1 MTRTGGMGSE
11 PRISPS
17 RMVYV
22 KKPDPDTP
30 DGWKEKARA
39 CCCGNFEEGSWQ
51 KELGNRA
58 EVPDA
63 YQMRC
68 LLAEASVTDW
78 SIGTAD
84 FAAAFLNAHLVD
96 QEDGIYIVKPPQ
108 YLVELGI
115 EEPNIYWKLNRAMYG
130 LRKAPKKWEETRNAG
145 LKVLSAEPKEAGDKP
160 LSLLQCSKERTY
172 G

>member
-1 MTRTGGMGSE
+1 MNR
-11 PRISPS
+11 
-17 RMVYV
+17 
-22 KKPDPDTP
+22 
-30 DGWKEKARA
+30 KARVVA
-39 CCCGNFEEGSWQ
+39 CGNFEEGSWQ

-63 YQMRC
+63 YQMMC

-78 SIGTAD
+78 PSGTAD

-108 YLVELGI
+108 YMVELGL
-115 EEPNIYWKLNRAMYG
+115 EDSAVYWKLNRAMYG

-145 LKVLSAEPKEAGDKP
+145 LKTLIIEPKEEGENHYLFYNARE
-160 LSLLQCSKERTY
+160 QRTS